1 MGVHLAID
9 DFGTGYSSLG
19 YLKHFPFDRIKIDK
33 SFIGDIGND
42 ANAEAIVTAIICLG
56 QSLGKSVTAEGLE
69 TGQQLEFLRRH
80 ACDEVQGYLLARPG
94 PAWKVED
101 AFTARRF
108 DDRA

>member
-1 MGVHLAID
+1 
-9 DFGTGYSSLG
+9 
-19 YLKHFPFDRIKIDK
+19 LKHFPFDRIKIDK

-94 PAWKVED
+94 PVRHGRSRTHSPLGGSTIEHRGI
-101 AFTARRF
+101 TQS
-108 DDRA
+108 